1 MSNVD
6 DAIRCLSDLKNK
18 INNENEK
25 KKNGKKI
32 KWIKRF
38 KEKWILNFN
47 IIYKE

>member
-32 KWIKRF
+32 K
-38 KEKWILNFN
+38 
-47 IIYKE
+47 